1 MAAVLEFCRDDSQ
14 VFRVRLSRS
23 ETLVGR
29 GERCDVTLTEEHI
42 SRLHFLVRRE
52 GDCHRLVDRS
62 RNGILLNGQA
72 IDEGPLTQG
81 DVIALPPWEIRYSRS
96 VAQAPATVARDLV
109 SPAPVVSVSP
119 SGRRLTVAAGE
130 LIVRDGAAEGEQYV
144 IRKQL
149 VSVGS
154 DPGCDWVLTG
164 DLAPVHFSVT
174 LEGDRYRLRDEGS
187 DEGTRLDGQPV
198 QGEVDLPLG
207 SRVVAGGT
215 ELELRT
221 KTHEDVIRPME
232 GDRFGEM
239 VGSSRV
245 MRELFNCIRRVAPHD
260 VPVLVLGE
268 SGTGKELAARALHDH
283 GARPSGPFQA
293 VNCGAI
299 SAELVESE
307 LFGHIKGAFTGA
319 TTDRAGAFREASGG
333 TLFLD
338 EIGDL
343 APAMQVRF
351 LRVLETGKVRPV
363 GSDRDVPVDVRIVA
377 ATHRDLA
384 EEVRRGTFR
393 EDLFFRLFVGILLL
407 PPLRERPED
416 IPLLCRHFLETQF
429 PHRPLALQ
437 RDTMRLLQ
445 EHTWRGNVRALRNV
459 LLRAALATDED
470 TIGPG
475 HIRFEVTPSNQTDPM
490 MGKRRQEISGS
501 LERAERHAI
510 LNALAQAEGNRTNAA
525 KILGIAKSTL
535 FTKLNKHGI
544 ERG

>member
-1 MAAVLEFCRDDSQ
+1 MAAVLEFFRDGAR

-23 ETLVGR
+23 ETMVGR
-29 GERCDVTLTEEHI
+29 GERCDVTLIEEHI
-42 SRLHFLVRRE
+42 SRLHFVVRRE
-52 GDCHRLVDRS
+52 GDRHSLVDRS
-62 RNGILLNGQA
+62 RNGILLNGVA
-72 IDEGPLTQG
+72 VDGAPLAQG
-81 DVIALPPWEIRYSRS
+81 DVISLPPWEIHYAR
-96 VAQAPATVARDLV
+96 TVGEVSETVVSEIV

-119 SGRRLTVAAGE
+119 SGRSLTVSAGE
-130 LIVRDGAAEGEQYV
+130 LVVRDGAAEGEQYV
-144 IRKQL
+144 IRKQQ

-174 LEGDRYRLRDEGS
+174 LDGNRYRLRDEGS
-187 DEGTRLDGQPV
+187 DEGTSLDGQPV
-198 QGEVDLPLG
+198 RGEVELPLG
-207 SRVVAGGT
+207 SRVRAGGT

-221 KTHEDVIRPME
+221 KTHEDVVRPLD

-239 VGSSRV
+239 VGTSRV

-283 GARPSGPFQA
+283 GARPGGPFQA

-307 LFGHIKGAFTGA
+307 LFGHVKGAFTGA
-319 TTDRAGAFREASGG
+319 TTSRAGAFREADGG

-351 LRVLETGKVRPV
+351 LRVLETGMVRPV
-363 GSDRDVPVDVRIVA
+363 GADRDVPVNARIVA
-377 ATHRDLA
+377 ATHRDLP

-416 IPLLCRHFLETQF
+416 IPLLCRHFLESDF
-429 PHRPLALQ
+429 PHRQLVLAP
-437 RDTMRLLQ
+437 DTLRLLQ
-445 EHTWRGNVRALRNV
+445 DNAWRGNVRALRNV
-459 LLRAALATDED
+459 LQRAAMATEGEI
-470 TIGPG
+470 IGPR
-475 HIRFEVTPSNQTDPM
+475 HLRFDATASHATDPM
-490 MGKRRQEISGS
+490 IGRRRNEITGS
-501 LERAERHAI
+501 LERAERNAI
-510 LNALAQAEGNRTNAA
+510 LTALDQAEGNRTQAA

-544 ERG
+544 ERE

>member
-1 MAAVLEFCRDDSQ
+1 
-14 VFRVRLSRS
+14 
-23 ETLVGR
+23 
-29 GERCDVTLTEEHI
+29 
-42 SRLHFLVRRE
+42 
-52 GDCHRLVDRS
+52 
-62 RNGILLNGQA
+62 
-72 IDEGPLTQG
+72 
-81 DVIALPPWEIRYSRS
+81 
-96 VAQAPATVARDLV
+96 
-109 SPAPVVSVSP
+109 
-119 SGRRLTVAAGE
+119 
-130 LIVRDGAAEGEQYV
+130 
-144 IRKQL
+144 
-149 VSVGS
+149 
-154 DPGCDWVLTG
+154 
-164 DLAPVHFSVT
+164 
-174 LEGDRYRLRDEGS
+174 
-187 DEGTRLDGQPV
+187 
-198 QGEVDLPLG
+198 
-207 SRVVAGGT
+207 
-215 ELELRT
+215 
-221 KTHEDVIRPME
+221 
-232 GDRFGEM
+232 
-239 VGSSRV
+239 
-245 MRELFNCIRRVAPHD
+245 
-260 VPVLVLGE
+260 VLVLGE

-299 SAELVESE
+299 STELVESE

-351 LRVLETGKVRPV
+351 LRVLETGQVRPV
-363 GSDRDVPVDVRIVA
+363 GSDHDVPVDVRIVA

-429 PHRPLALQ
+429 PHRPLVLQ
-437 RDTMRLLQ
+437 RETMRLLQ
-445 EHTWRGNVRALRNV
+445 EHTWRGNVRALQNV

-490 MGKRRQEISGS
+490 MGKRRHEISGS